1 MAGSEHEPHT
11 LAGAYVMDAVTDSE
25 RIRFGA
31 HLAGCAECRDE
42 VRELH
47 EATARLGT
55 AIAVRPRPALKGPVI
70 RAAHR
75 TSQLPPVTQA
85 AATAHGG
92 TQARGRTGRRAAS
105 RAASRRAVSTARPG
119 QVWQRLSALPRS
131 ALLVAAI
138 LTASATVTAVTAVA
152 THNMAEQLDHSQRQS
167 HLIATVLTAPDVVML
182 TEKVRTGGTA
192 TVVMS
197 HREHALVFTAHGLR
211 PLPATKSYELWLMG
225 PDGVRSIGMLKAVAD
240 GMTEPA
246 VVSGLALGDI
256 IGLTVE
262 PAGGSPQ
269 PTSAPI
275 VTIGRG

>member
-1 MAGSEHEPHT
+1 MAGSEHELHT

-42 VRELH
+42 VRELQ
-47 EATARLGT
+47 EATARLG
-55 AIAVRPRPALKGPVI
+55 AVMAVRPRPALKGPII

-75 TSQLPPVTQA
+75 TSQLPPVIQP
-85 AATAHGG
+85 AATARGG

-105 RAASRRAVSTARPG
+105 RRAGSTARPG

-131 ALLVAAI
+131 ALVAAAI
-138 LTASATVTAVTAVA
+138 LTASAAVTAVTAVA

-211 PLPATKSYELWLMG
+211 PLPATKSYELWLME
-225 PDGVRSIGMLKAVAD
+225 PDGVRSLGMLKAVAD

>member
-25 RIRFGA
+25 RIQFAA

-55 AIAVRPRPALKGPVI
+55 AMAVRPRPALKGPVI

-75 TSQLPPVTQA
+75 TSQLPPAIQA
-85 AATAHGG
+85 T
-92 TQARGRTGRRAAS
+92 
-105 RAASRRAVSTARPG
+105 ASRRAISTAWPG
-119 QVWQRLSALPRS
+119 QVWQRLTALPRS
-131 ALLVAAI
+131 ALVAAAI
-138 LTASATVTAVTAVA
+138 LTASAAVIAITAVA

-182 TEKVRTGGTA
+182 TDKVRTGGTA

-211 PLPATKSYELWLMG
+211 PLPATKSYQLWLMG

>member
-25 RIRFGA
+25 RIQFAA
-31 HLAGCAECRDE
+31 HLAGCAECHDE
-42 VRELH
+42 VRELQ

-55 AIAVRPRPALKGPVI
+55 AMAVRPRPALKDPVI

-75 TSQLPPVTQA
+75 TSQLPPVIQA
-85 AATAHGG
+85 AATARGG
-92 TQARGRTGRRAAS
+92 THGSDRPGRRAAS
-105 RAASRRAVSTARPG
+105 RASGSTARPG
-119 QVWQRLSALPRS
+119 QVWQRLTALPRS
-131 ALLVAAI
+131 ALVAAAI
-138 LTASATVTAVTAVA
+138 LTASAAVTAVTVVA
-152 THNMAEQLDHSQRQS
+152 THHMAEQLDHSQRQS
-167 HLIATVLTAPDVVML
+167 DLIATVLTAPDVVML
-182 TEKVRTGGTA
+182 TDKVRTGGTA

-225 PDGVRSIGMLKAVAD
+225 PDGVRPIGMLKAVAD

-246 VVSGLALGDI
+246 VVSGVAVGDI
-256 IGLTVE
+256 IALTVE
-262 PAGGSPQ
+262 PADGSPQ